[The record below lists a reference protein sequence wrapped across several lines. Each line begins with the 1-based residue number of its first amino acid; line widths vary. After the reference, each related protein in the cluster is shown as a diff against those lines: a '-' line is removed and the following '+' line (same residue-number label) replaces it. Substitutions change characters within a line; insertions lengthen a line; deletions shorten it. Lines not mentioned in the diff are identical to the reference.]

1 MNFIK
6 DTTASALNNTADVLD
21 DTADNIEE
29 RDGQTSTTG
38 GKTTDDGNGQVTTK
52 SSDENGISV
61 RVNLSDGKNI
71 YEAFYLKLPQE
82 VSEQTLS
89 TLRVLIAGSTDQK
102 QYAALN
108 FCSKKGAIVPD
119 TYLIKEYLQEC
130 LENQPVKDNTVDM
143 YLKKASEGP
152 KMETPQSG
160 PVYDASRLALLKQH
174 FDETA
179 FKLLTG
185 TFYKYPAD
193 LEEKEWA
200 AIAENN
206 ALCYGIRIVRQ
217 KQNGSM
223 VAVGVERARYPAFRL
238 KRRTILSERLAS
250 STARDLEM
258 FLRIPDYMVD
268 DKSYVS
274 VYETQSALQTSL
286 ASSSFSEFDVS
297 ASASGSF
304 FGCSVGASAS
314 YGESSSKASTSTSS
328 SSSKQVTIA
337 YSFPR
342 VSVFLDKRS
351 VELTK
356 DCQTALDK
364 VNDKDALT
372 AFLEDYGEF
381 FALRAQLGGRLFA
394 TEQVDAS
401 SSSSSSD
408 TARSM
413 RAAAAASFSGF
424 GASASVSAAHQS
436 RSAQAT
442 ADESSKSA
450 MALTWQANGGD
461 SLLCNNPTAWCST
474 VADFNYWRITKQ
486 DQGLHLVDFISKFP
500 GYEQLQ
506 TKVTEW
512 NTPKRPRKSSGFYLN
527 GFDGYPDGR
536 YLAADSLKFP
546 LTKAV
551 AAYNRD
557 KGGYPMGYQPRIYG
571 QDPAFL
577 GPKNHKRE
585 FKELL
590 WQVETVDGGNVCYE
604 TRYRMRHPTEG
615 YLRFDWLMTS
625 FLTMFPSKGHLILFR
640 DAKGKQTEGK
650 IADDAKIY
658 LYFLSPD
665 MDDLE
670 EKFVYV
676 ACEDEDNA
684 YLMIENSRDD
694 KQKQKPCVFVFRYP

>member
-1 MNFIK
+1 M
-6 DTTASALNNTADVLD
+6 D
-21 DTADNIEE
+21 
-29 RDGQTSTTG
+29 R
-38 GKTTDDGNGQVTTK
+38 
-52 SSDENGISV
+52 
-61 RVNLSDGKNI
+61 
-71 YEAFYLKLPQE
+71 
-82 VSEQTLS
+82 
-89 TLRVLIAGSTDQK
+89 
-102 QYAALN
+102 
-108 FCSKKGAIVPD
+108 
-119 TYLIKEYLQEC
+119 
-130 LENQPVKDNTVDM
+130 
-143 YLKKASEGP
+143 
-152 KMETPQSG
+152 
-160 PVYDASRLALLKQH
+160 
-174 FDETA
+174 
-179 FKLLTG
+179 
-185 TFYKYPAD
+185 
-193 LEEKEWA
+193 
-200 AIAENN
+200 
-206 ALCYGIRIVRQ
+206 
-217 KQNGSM
+217 
-223 VAVGVERARYPAFRL
+223 
-238 KRRTILSERLAS
+238 
-250 STARDLEM
+250 
-258 FLRIPDYMVD
+258 PDYMVD

-274 VYETQSALQTSL
+274 VYETQSALQASL

-297 ASASGSF
+297 ASACIGKLRGVIQQGINQRF
-304 FGCSVGASAS
+304 LIQQQAGHPCLQR
-314 YGESSSKASTSTSS
+314 KAPETLAIST
-328 SSSKQVTIA
+328 A
-337 YSFPR
+337 
-342 VSVFLDKRS
+342 

-356 DCQTALDK
+356 DCQAALDK

-394 TEQVDAS
+394 TEQVDTS

-408 TARSM
+408 TAKSM
-413 RAAAAASFSGF
+413 RAAAVASFSGF

-436 RSAQAT
+436 RSAHAT
-442 ADESSKSA
+442 TDESSNSA

-461 SLLCNNPTAWCST
+461 SLLCNN
-474 VADFNYWRITKQ
+474 
-486 DQGLHLVDFISKFP
+486 KFP

-512 NTPKRPRKSSGFYLN
+512 NTPQRPPKSSGFYLN

-536 YLAADSLKFP
+536 YPAADSLKFP

-557 KGGYPMGYQPRIYG
+557 RGGYPMGYQPRIYG

-577 GPKNHKRE
+577 GPKSHKRE

-590 WQVETVDGGNVCYE
+590 WQVETVDGGNIDPVCYE

-615 YLRFDWLMTS
+615 YFRFDWLMTS
-625 FLTMFPSKGHLILFR
+625 FLTIFPSKGHLVLFR

-684 YLMIENSRDD
+684 YLMIENSQDD
-694 KQKQKPCVFVFRYP
+694 TQKQKPCVFVLRYP